1 MRNVKN
7 IPRAQDARSLWA
19 WLCCHMCPLH
29 RARSSDLPSLQGQ
42 YWENAAT
49 DGMYKK
55 AQYFEDARLEYISL
69 GIPKG
74 MHFKSSL
81 QSMEALHVIKKQLEK
96 FTLDG

>member
-1 MRNVKN
+1 MAVL
-7 IPRAQDARSLWA
+7 PHVSPAQGQG
-19 WLCCHMCPLH
+19 
-29 RARSSDLPSLQGQ
+29 SDLPSLQGQ